1 MVEIIEVKT
10 KKQRKQFVDF
20 PTKLYE
26 GNPYYVH
33 PLRGDELGIFTPKKN
48 VSFDECDIIFFLAM
62 REGEV
67 VGRICGILQKV
78 YNLKTGTKR
87 VRFGRFDFIDDIEVP
102 RALLGAVEEWAKS
115 KGMDTIHGPLGFND
129 LEREGLLIEGF
140 DRLATFEANYNYPY
154 YKDLIEQCGYEKE
167 IDYISSR
174 VQLPKETNERA
185 KRLADAI
192 MKRYNLRIA
201 KAKNIKE
208 YLKKYKDGIF
218 EVLDEAYG
226 DLYGVIPYN
235 ERLKKSIIDQFKMVI
250 NMNYIISVLDE
261 NDRVVAFGFAL
272 PELAHAVQKSKGRLF
287 PLGVFRIL
295 YARNHGNVAD
305 FGLIGVRKE
314 YANRGLPAIMI
325 NYIVEEA
332 KHVGVTTVEGNLTLE
347 DNHHMLQLYKN
358 FDNVERHKRF
368 RCFVKKLY
376 KDEELVKDK
385 SQNGVEKKSTAKKSA
400 KKTSSKGVSKKTSP
414 KKTPQKKSTKKST
427 SANMPTKSKEA

>member
-1 MVEIIEVKT
+1 MVEIIEVQT
-10 KKQRKQFVDF
+10 KKDRKAFVDF

-48 VSFDECDIIFFLAM
+48 VSFDECDIVFYLAK

-78 YNLKTGTKR
+78 YNEKTGTKR

-102 RALLGAVEEWAKS
+102 KALLGAVEEWAKS
-115 KGMDTIHGPLGFND
+115 KGMDTVHGPLGFND

-154 YKDLIEQCGYEKE
+154 YKDLIEKCGYEKE

-174 VQLPKETNERA
+174 VELPTESNERA
-185 KRLADAI
+185 KKLADLV
-192 MKRYNLRIA
+192 MKRYKLKVA
-201 KAKNIKE
+201 TAKNIRQ

-235 ERLKKSIIDQFKMVI
+235 DRLKASIISQFKMVI
-250 NMNYIISVLDE
+250 NMNYIITLLDE
-261 NDRVVAFGFAL
+261 NDKVVAFGFAL
-272 PELAHAVQKSKGRLF
+272 PELAPAVQKSKGKLF

-295 YARNHGNVAD
+295 RAKTHGHVAD

-314 YANRGLPAIMI
+314 YLNKGLPAIMI
-325 NYIVEEA
+325 NYIIEEA
-332 KHVGVTTVEGNLTLE
+332 KAVGVTTVEGNLTLE
-347 DNHHMLQLYKN
+347 TNHNMLQLYKN

-368 RCFVKKLY
+368 RCFVKKLDGE
-376 KDEELVKDK
+376 K
-385 SQNGVEKKSTAKKSA
+385 VEKEKPNEDVEKVSTKAT
-400 KKTSSKGVSKKTSP
+400 KKTSTKKTTS
-414 KKTPQKKSTKKST
+414 KATTKKST
-427 SANMPTKSKEA
+427 TKGSKKSANK

>member
-20 PTKLYE
+20 PTKLYK

-33 PLRGDELGIFTPKKN
+33 PLRGDELGIFDPKKN
-48 VSFDECDIIFFLAM
+48 VSFDECDIVYFLAM
-62 REGEV
+62 RGKEV

-102 RALLGAVEEWAKS
+102 KALLGAVEEWAKS
-115 KGMDTIHGPLGFND
+115 KGMDTVHGPLGFND

-154 YKDLIEQCGYEKE
+154 YKELIEQCGYEKE

-174 VQLPKETNERA
+174 VELPKEPNERA

-192 MKRYNLRIA
+192 MKRYNLKIA

-208 YLKKYKDGIF
+208 YLNKYKDGIF

-235 ERLKKSIIDQFKMVI
+235 ERLKQSIIDQFKMVI

-295 YARNHGNVAD
+295 YARNHGKVAD

-314 YANRGLPAIMI
+314 YANKGLPAIMI

-332 KHVGVTTVEGNLTLE
+332 KNVGVTTVEGNLTLE

-376 KDEELVKDK
+376 KEEPIKKADEK
-385 SQNGVEKKSTAKKSA
+385 T
-400 KKTSSKGVSKKTSP
+400 KKTSSKKTAGTKKTSAKKSTTKKTASKKTTKATS
-414 KKTPQKKSTKKST
+414 KKLTSKSTASKK
-427 SANMPTKSKEA
+427 

>member
-10 KKQRKQFVDF
+10 KKDRKAFVDF
-20 PTKLYE
+20 PTKLYD

-33 PLRGDELGIFTPKKN
+33 PLRGDELGIFSPKKN
-48 VSFDECDIIFFLAM
+48 VSFDECDIVFYLAK
-62 REGEV
+62 RDDEV

-78 YNLKTGTKR
+78 YNEKTGTKR

-102 RALLGAVEEWAKS
+102 KALLSAVEEWAKS
-115 KGMDTIHGPLGFND
+115 KGMDTVHGPLGFND

-174 VQLPKETNERA
+174 VELPKESNERA
-185 KRLADAI
+185 KKLADLV
-192 MKRYNLRIA
+192 MKRYKLRVA
-201 KAKNIKE
+201 TAKNIRQ

-235 ERLKKSIIDQFKMVI
+235 ERLKESIISQFKMVI
-250 NMNYIISVLDE
+250 NMNYIITLLDE
-261 NDRVVAFGFAL
+261 NDKVVAFGFAL
-272 PELAHAVQKSKGRLF
+272 PELASAVQKSKGKLF

-295 YARNHGNVAD
+295 RAKTHGTVAD

-314 YANRGLPAIMI
+314 YLNKGLPAIMI
-325 NYIVEEA
+325 NYIIEEA
-332 KHVGVTTVEGNLTLE
+332 KAIGVTTVEGNLTLE
-347 DNHHMLQLYKN
+347 TNHNMLQLYKN

-368 RCFVKKLY
+368 RCFVKKL
-376 KDEELVKDK
+376 DEEKVDGKE
-385 SQNGVEKKSTAKKSA
+385 SNENVEKVST
-400 KKTSSKGVSKKTSP
+400 
-414 KKTPQKKSTKKST
+414 KSTKKTST
-427 SANMPTKSKEA
+427 KKTTNSKATTKKFTSRSTKKSENK